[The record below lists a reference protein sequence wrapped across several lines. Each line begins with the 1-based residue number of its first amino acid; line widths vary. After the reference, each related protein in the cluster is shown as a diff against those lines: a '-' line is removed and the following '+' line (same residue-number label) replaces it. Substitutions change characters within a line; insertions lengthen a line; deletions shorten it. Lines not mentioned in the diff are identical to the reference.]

1 VVVGRSV
8 ESDITLLDSSVSR
21 KHFELHRTPDGFVLK
36 DLGSGNGTLIEGDK
50 VDEIPMVHGMVV
62 EVGMS
67 RLQWLD
73 PAMAGVPLPEIIPTD
88 GDVDEA
94 KTQVIDL
101 ASIQLDPSFATKL
114 PPRPA
119 TADRSVIR
127 SVDRSPPVTDRA
139 AVPRVSAARGPAQEA
154 GRVAKWAGVAVIGI
168 LAIVGAASLFGL
180 VDLTPESPP
189 PDRSSGAQDSESLM
203 AKGLEAFTGWRWSEA
218 RVHFEAA
225 RERHPDKAKVE
236 SALARVGQ
244 EEAAA
249 AVMEHVRA
257 ALEATRFRDA
267 IHKLEEIPDSSVYY
281 GDAKALIDEAT
292 EGLVSAHL
300 ETARKLS
307 AEGKR
312 RPAIIELESALQL
325 LPGDPEAQALLRNL
339 QDAMIA
345 VAPPRR
351 PARRTSR
358 PPREGRARR
367 AIQKDP
373 KRKRVASDFEI
384 EPEWPEDDGTLAVA
398 AALDVGPGLAQYGAG
413 NFDDAIALL
422 ARVMRNTDSD
432 RQRDRA
438 KRLVADIRAFKSL
451 WRSANDSAASER
463 TVDAIASLKRSKA
476 LDRAISGAYRRR
488 IDRVLA
494 TQYATQANGA
504 MLSAK
509 FAKAGTL
516 ARKSLALNPSQA
528 VARSVMDEVR
538 SKAEGWLS
546 SARSLSRRN
555 PDKAKTLLTQVLTVF
570 PKRDARYIEAYGLLK
585 QIDSGDED

>member
-1 VVVGRSV
+1 
-8 ESDITLLDSSVSR
+8 
-21 KHFELHRTPDGFVLK
+21 
-36 DLGSGNGTLIEGDK
+36 
-50 VDEIPMVHGMVV
+50 
-62 EVGMS
+62 
-67 RLQWLD
+67 
-73 PAMAGVPLPEIIPTD
+73 
-88 GDVDEA
+88 
-94 KTQVIDL
+94 
-101 ASIQLDPSFATKL
+101 
-114 PPRPA
+114 
-119 TADRSVIR
+119 
-127 SVDRSPPVTDRA
+127 
-139 AVPRVSAARGPAQEA
+139 
-154 GRVAKWAGVAVIGI
+154 
-168 LAIVGAASLFGL
+168 
-180 VDLTPESPP
+180 
-189 PDRSSGAQDSESLM
+189 
-203 AKGLEAFTGWRWSEA
+203 
-218 RVHFEAA
+218 
-225 RERHPDKAKVE
+225 
-236 SALARVGQ
+236 
-244 EEAAA
+244 
-249 AVMEHVRA
+249 
-257 ALEATRFRDA
+257 
-267 IHKLEEIPDSSVYY
+267 
-281 GDAKALIDEAT
+281 
-292 EGLVSAHL
+292 
-300 ETARKLS
+300 
-307 AEGKR
+307 
-312 RPAIIELESALQL
+312 
-325 LPGDPEAQALLRNL
+325 
-339 QDAMIA
+339 MIA

-516 ARKSLALNPSQA
+516 ARKSLALNPSQT